1 MSQITTPKINI
12 LSSKKTPSKTAL
24 PIKKD
29 KKSIAQILEM
39 MRTSREPP
47 QIKDPFINLKKLK
60 VEPKMTEKDHERE
73 KKRQEKLLALLI
85 KDIMKG

>member
-1 MSQITTPKINI
+1 MPQTTTPKINI
-12 LSSKKTPSKTAL
+12 MSSKKTPPKT
-24 PIKKD
+24 PVPVKKD
-29 KKSIAQILEM
+29 KKSIAKILET

-73 KKRQEKLLALLI
+73 KKRQEKLLTLLI
-85 KDIMKG
+85 KDIMSG